1 MEKHLEKKH
10 DELRE
15 RMKKYDETL
24 LQLFKQGHRALI
36 TQIIKDYLSSY
47 E

>member
-15 RMKKYDETL
+15 RMKKYDESL
-24 LQLFKQGHRALI
+24 LKLLKQGPIEVIA
-36 TQIIKDYLSSY
+36 QIIKDYLSSY